1 MKKAIIVA
9 YDTNRAIGRGGDLPW
24 GRSLPADL
32 GHFKR
37 LTRGGD
43 VIMGRK
49 TFESIGRRPLPER
62 ENIVISSRP
71 TGVKGVLAAVNLSSA
86 LALSRYPTFIIGGA
100 QVYGDALGVPE
111 IDTIYATEVDATS
124 PDADTFFPELDMTV
138 WEETDR
144 VHRPADEANVYA
156 LDFVI
161 YRRKAAQ

>member
-1 MKKAIIVA
+1 MEKAIIVA
-9 YDTNRAIGRGGDLPW
+9 YDTNRAIGRGGDVPW

-32 GHFKR
+32 AQFKR
-37 LTRGGD
+37 LTKGGD

-71 TGVKGVLAAVNLSSA
+71 TGVKGVLTAVNLSSA

-100 QVYGDALGVPE
+100 QVYSDALNAPE
-111 IDTIYATEVDATS
+111 IDTIYTTEVEATFS
-124 PDADTFFPELDMTV
+124 GADTFFPELDMTV

>member
-1 MKKAIIVA
+1 MQKAIIVA
-9 YDTNRAIGRGGDLPW
+9 YDKNRAIGRGGDLPW

-32 GHFKR
+32 AQFKR
-37 LTRGGD
+37 LTRGSD
-43 VIMGRK
+43 IIMGRK
-49 TFESIGRRPLPER
+49 TFESIGSRPLPER

-71 TGVKGVLAAVNLSSA
+71 TGVKGVLTAVNLSSA

-100 QVYGDALGVPE
+100 QVYSDALNAPE
-111 IDTIYATEVDATS
+111 IDTIYATEVDATFS
-124 PDADTFFPELDMTV
+124 GTDTFFPELDMTV